1 MAENV
6 KQKYT
11 KQGYQELVDE
21 LKYLKLTRRE
31 EIKEQIATARGF
43 GDLSDNAEYDEAR
56 NEQAKVEAR
65 ILELDALIEN
75 AEIIDESTM
84 DVRSISLGSIVRL
97 YDEDYDEEITYSIV
111 GSNQADPLEQKISDQ
126 SPIGRALMGKKAGE
140 RVTVEAPQGSCTSP
154 SVRSLA
160 QVTKIAINIWGRTSG
175 GMASARPSPLLYDR
189 SSYVGT
195 TLYPFG

>member
-1 MAENV
+1 MAENI

-11 KQGYQELVDE
+11 KQGYQDLVDE

-43 GDLSDNAEYDEAR
+43 GDLSENAEYDEAR

-65 ILELDALIEN
+65 IMELDALIEN

-84 DVRSISLGSIVRL
+84 DIRSISLGSVVTL
-97 YDEDYDEEITYSIV
+97 YDEDMDEEITYSIV

-126 SPIGRALMGKKAGE
+126 SPIGRALMGKKAGDK
-140 RVTVEAPQGSCTSP
+140 VTVTAPAGELHFK
-154 SVRSLA
+154 VLE
-160 QVTKIAINIWGRTSG
+160 V
-175 GMASARPSPLLYDR
+175 ARANH
-189 SSYVGT
+189 
-195 TLYPFG
+195 